1 MDEDLSKSYYISND
15 NYSNLY
21 GRDESL
27 MLALALDDNN
37 EEEDEESIY
46 TDTYNLDMLEF
57 PKSKKSS
64 NSPKLVDKSWLGE
77 LNKYFKLNNL
87 LNCVRNNGNEKHD
100 ISISNGIMNSI
111 IYKKLGSVTYHYN
124 GRQSKKAYHTYEYPE
139 IYYKKQLYSSTTEW
153 IKANFK

>member
-1 MDEDLSKSYYISND
+1 MDQDLSKSFYIRND
-15 NYSNLY
+15 NNNSSNLY
-21 GRDESL
+21 WKDESFQ
-27 MLALALDDNN
+27 LALALCDNN
-37 EEEDEESIY
+37 DDESTY
-46 TDTYNLDMLEF
+46 TYDLQTPRSRENDEPY
-57 PKSKKSS
+57 
-64 NSPKLVDKSWLGE
+64 NSPKLVDNSWLDE

-87 LNCVRNNGNEKHD
+87 LNCLRNNGDEKHD

>member
-1 MDEDLSKSYYISND
+1 MDQDLSKSFYISND
-15 NYSNLY
+15 NNNSSNLY
-21 GRDESL
+21 WKDESFQ
-27 MLALALDDNN
+27 LALALCDNN
-37 EEEDEESIY
+37 DDESTY
-46 TDTYNLDMLEF
+46 TYDLQTPRSHENDE
-57 PKSKKSS
+57 PS
-64 NSPKLVDKSWLGE
+64 NSPKLVDNSWLDE

-87 LNCVRNNGNEKHD
+87 LNCLRNNGDEKHD

-153 IKANFK
+153 IKSNFK